1 MEPSYGNSLHDQS
14 QASLRRFDG
23 RIAHR
28 HGHDGWHFI
37 AARLLHYLR
46 ETGRPDRLSSRRR
59 YGNCRWRDGNS
70 RRWRMAQFRPG
81 TTRISHPRYRR
92 DQSSPGTI
100 SFDRRRR
107 QSASGMAT
115 HCQKIWRPSCFSRDE
130 NKMNAR
136 SAQRNHGYLLVEC
149 LVYIGVLFVL
159 LGVSYIALFRCI
171 NNSVALRRN
180 AEDISKALHIG
191 ERWRADVRSAT
202 GNIRFEETNFVQ
214 LLYLPNLRG
223 QTVYCFATNTISR
236 S

>member
-1 MEPSYGNSLHDQS
+1 
-14 QASLRRFDG
+14 
-23 RIAHR
+23 
-28 HGHDGWHFI
+28 
-37 AARLLHYLR
+37 
-46 ETGRPDRLSSRRR
+46 
-59 YGNCRWRDGNS
+59 
-70 RRWRMAQFRPG
+70 
-81 TTRISHPRYRR
+81 
-92 DQSSPGTI
+92 
-100 SFDRRRR
+100 
-107 QSASGMAT
+107 
-115 HCQKIWRPSCFSRDE
+115 
-130 NKMNAR
+130 MNAR

-191 ERWRADVRSAT
+191 ERWRVDVRSAT

-236 S
+236 SYNGGPWSQLLTNVASSTMTSDRRKTVTAWYWNLELQTHRNTSRVRPLFTFMSVPETPAPK